1 MTDTSTNS
9 VLQPENLSVNLY
21 KHQLSSIY
29 NLEQLENNEIVLRD
43 NNKSIKTSIG
53 VFADPV
59 GSGKCHGKDTEILMY
74 DCRLKKVQDIKVGD
88 LLMGDDSKSREVLSI
103 TSGREK
109 MYKIHQE
116 YGCDY
121 TVNESHILS
130 LQVLKSKQLIETKD
144 HFIIKFF
151 CKSKLNFD
159 QVKYSKNNIDYDVL
173 KTIITNVYDKISV
186 DNKIDI
192 CLRDYLKLDDNL
204 KQNLFGYKSQLEFK
218 HKPTQID
225 PYFKGIYLVCNFTQQ
240 EIILKNIHFKSLFYC
255 NQSNKTDDS
264 NINYIFN
271 SSKVR
276 LLFLSGIIDCIGKQ
290 QQTYYKI
297 CLDDKNIMNI
307 IVFLC
312 RSLGIYITLISDYEI
327 KIHNS
332 KNASNLY
339 LNFVNK
345 LDFYTD
351 TNFSLSKITI
361 EPLNYDTYY
370 GFTIGNNHRYLLKD
384 LTVTHNTFSMLGL
397 LSRDKLKWDLSTN
410 FTKKHVVLESA
421 NLIKKIN
428 KVNYYRLKT
437 NLILVSNSIIAQWI
451 NELNKT
457 NLTFNTITSN
467 KELKSVIPNNYDCI
481 LVNTSMY
488 NKVIDCYDKYAWKR
502 FIYDEPGHIKVPS
515 MKDVVAGF
523 TWLISSTPEHIIY
536 NHKNCKKSFMK
547 KIIGDLWCNFENH
560 FNYIIIKNNKEFIEK
575 SYQLP
580 GIIYEKYYCRNN
592 VLTTLKGS
600 IDKNLYN
607 MIEADNIQDVMNQL
621 GCKTTD
627 NIIKVITQQKTQQI
641 INLDMD
647 IEYYTKKDNKKKV
660 QKYKEKKQNVMKQ
673 LENIKI
679 KLQQNKS
686 ICNICMDTIHKPIL
700 ETNCHNFFCG
710 KCILLWLEQKNTC
723 PLCRSNI
730 NKENLIMYNNNI
742 DKSVIVEEYQSK
754 TKLETIVSIILSR
767 KNGSFI
773 IFSQYKNTLENIN
786 KVLDRN
792 NISHTTIKGTYKQ
805 RQKQINEYNNRNVST
820 ILLNSNTDGA
830 GINLQKTTDI
840 ILYNQLSEDT
850 KIQIIGRAHRIG
862 RTEQLYIHQ
871 LDIKFKD
878 Q

>member
-1 MTDTSTNS
+1 MDTCEKI

-29 NLEQLENNEIVLRD
+29 NLEHLENNEIVLRD

-59 GSGKCHGKDTEILMY
+59 GSGKCHGKNTEILMY
-74 DCRLKKVQDIKVGD
+74 DCSLKKVQDIKVGD
-88 LLMGDDSKSREVLSI
+88 LLMGDDSKSRKVLSI
-103 TSGREK
+103 TSGSEK

-130 LQVLKSKQLIETKD
+130 LQVFKSKQLIETQD

-159 QVKYSKNNIDYDVL
+159 QVKYSKNNIDYDSL
-173 KTIITNVYDKISV
+173 KTIIKNVYDKINV

-192 CLRDYLKLDDNL
+192 CLRDYLKLDDEF
-204 KQNLFGYKSQLEFK
+204 KQNLVGYKSQLEFK
-218 HKPTQID
+218 QKPTQFD
-225 PYFKGIYLVCNFTQQ
+225 PYFKGIYLVYDFTQQ
-240 EIILKNIHFKSLFYC
+240 DILLKNIHFKSVFFC
-255 NQSNKTDDS
+255 QPNQLDESIN
-264 NINYIFN
+264 NYIFN

-290 QQTYYKI
+290 NQTYYEI
-297 CLDDKNIMNI
+297 CLYDEAIINIV
-307 IVFLC
+307 VFLC
-312 RSLGIYITLISDYEI
+312 RSLGIYVTIISSYEI

-332 KNASNLY
+332 KFASNLY
-339 LNFVNK
+339 LNFLKK
-345 LDFYTD
+345 LDYYTD
-351 TNFSLSKITI
+351 IDYSLSKITI

-397 LSRDKLKWDLSTN
+397 LSRDKMKWDTTQN
-410 FTKKHVVLESA
+410 FTKKHYILESA
-421 NLIKKIN
+421 NLIKKIH
-428 KVNYYRLKT
+428 KVSYYRLKT

-451 NELNKT
+451 NELSKT
-457 NLTFNTITSN
+457 SLSFSTITNN
-467 KELKSVIPNNYDCI
+467 KELKSIIPENYDCI

-488 NKVIDCYDKYAWKR
+488 NKVIECYEGYAWKR

-547 KIIGDLWCNFENH
+547 KIIGELWCDFENH
-560 FNYIIIKNNKEFIEK
+560 FKYVIIKNSKDFIEK

-580 GIIYEKYYCRNN
+580 GVIYEKYYCKNN

-641 INLDMD
+641 MNLDMD
-647 IEYYTKKDNKKKV
+647 IEYFIKKNNKKKV
-660 QKYKEKKQNVMKQ
+660 EKYKEKKQNIIKQ
-673 LENIKI
+673 LGNIKL

-700 ETNCHNFFCG
+700 ETNCNNFFCG
-710 KCILLWLEQKNTC
+710 KCILLWLEQKDSC
-723 PLCRSNI
+723 PLCRSTI
-730 NKENLIMYNNNI
+730 NKENLIMYESNLETSTLI
-742 DKSVIVEEYQSK
+742 QESQTK

-767 KNGSFI
+767 EKGSFI

-792 NISHTTIKGTYKQ
+792 NISYTTIKGTYKQ
-805 RQKQINEYNNRNVST
+805 RQKQIDDYNNGIVST
-820 ILLNSNTDGA
+820 MLLNSSTDGA

-850 KIQIIGRAHRIG
+850 KIQIIGRANRIG
-862 RTEQLYIHQ
+862 RKQQLYIHQ
-871 LDIKFKD
+871 LYIKFKE